1 MGVPIPVFYETFE
14 FRADLKE
21 DKSSF
26 EILVGMTQLFK
37 YEWARSCRICVGQ
50 NYNDPLYGS
59 LHQCGQVM
67 RPL

>member
-37 YEWARSCRICVGQ
+37 YE
-50 NYNDPLYGS
+50 
-59 LHQCGQVM
+59 
-67 RPL
+67 